1 MMPPGYVPMP
11 PPGMQ
16 GQSALMVP
24 QDPYSQLPPSYNQLP
39 PSYNQLPPS
48 YTQAPNRQQPVV
60 RGSQPEEKVPVR
72 QEPPLSL
79 PAPEKLGITGQTPAA
94 PTAPS
99 GVDWNAVHAYMK
111 SIGVQEF
118 GLERVPEGGYRFSV
132 VMPTA
137 EAGRSCRIDGAGSTE
152 TEAVR
157 VCLDKT
163 YRWLAQVP

>member
-16 GQSALMVP
+16 GQPAFLAGQEP
-24 QDPYSQLPPSYNQLP
+24 YNQLP

-48 YTQAPNRQQPVV
+48 YTQAPVRQQPVV
-60 RGSQPEEKVPVR
+60 RGGPPEEKAPVH

-79 PAPEKLGITGQTPAA
+79 PTPEKLGIAGQTPAA
-94 PTAPS
+94 PAAPS

-111 SIGVQEF
+111 AIGVQEF
-118 GLERVPEGGYRFSV
+118 GMERVPEDGYRFSV

-137 EAGRSCRIDGAGSTE
+137 EAGRSYRIDGAGSTE
-152 TEAVR
+152 NEAVR
-157 VCLDKT
+157 LCLDKT
-163 YRWLAQVP
+163 YRWLKQIP